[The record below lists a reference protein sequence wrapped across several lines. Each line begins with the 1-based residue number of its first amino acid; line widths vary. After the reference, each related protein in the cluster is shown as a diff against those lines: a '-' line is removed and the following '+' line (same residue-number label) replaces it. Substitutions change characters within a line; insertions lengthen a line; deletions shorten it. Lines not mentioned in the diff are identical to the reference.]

1 MSKQVS
7 INYEED
13 TVSVMDEELR
23 VDFTNLSGASCNRTF
38 GSDMPM
44 MGFEVYVR
52 DSKEYEDKKDSM
64 NPLGEDYEGWEKLEG
79 AYHETF
85 VSSWAPEDI
94 IVKAADVV
102 FNGFKKDMKEHG
114 SNFSAKKT
122 GEILSSIC
130 EEDVVRIMK
139 GDELYEV
146 LSDIENTCCDS
157 KTESEYL
164 VDLCEDI
171 KNELAKRKEEYE
183 AHHSIQ
189 KQRKAPYCS
198 WENYIKDKEDERCL
212 E

>member
-7 INYEED
+7 VDYTEGA
-13 TVSVMDEELR
+13 VSVADEELK
-23 VDFTNLSGASCNRTF
+23 VSFTGLNRADLDSMWF
-38 GSDMPM
+38 K
-44 MGFEVYVR
+44 VYVR
-52 DSKEYEDKKDSM
+52 DGKEYEDKKDSM
-64 NPLGEDYEGWEKLEG
+64 NPLGEDYEGWEELEG
-79 AYHETF
+79 ACHETY

-102 FNGFKKDMKEHG
+102 FNGFKKDMKKYG
-114 SNFSAKKT
+114 PNFSAKRT

-130 EEDVVRIMK
+130 EEDVVRVM
-139 GDELYEV
+139 GGNELYEV

-171 KNELAKRKEEYE
+171 KSELAKRKEEYE

-189 KQRKAPYCS
+189 KKKPPCYS
-198 WENYIKDKEDERCL
+198 WKNCIEDKEDERCL